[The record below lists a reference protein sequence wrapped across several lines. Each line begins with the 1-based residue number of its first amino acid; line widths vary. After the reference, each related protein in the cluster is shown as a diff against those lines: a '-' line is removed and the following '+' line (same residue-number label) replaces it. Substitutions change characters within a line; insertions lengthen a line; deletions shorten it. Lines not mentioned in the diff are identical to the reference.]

1 MKRMVMSG
9 GVLCLALISAPIW
22 PAQAQGPAQNQGLKF
37 VDNTLLVEAKG
48 IYVADPDLAT
58 LTFDINSQ
66 DKELKKAYD
75 NANQSMQRILAIA
88 EQNGLSK
95 NDVESGVLT
104 LSPLYNGGNQRKT
117 HGYLVQGQLT
127 VKIRDFTKI
136 GPILDASVQEGLV
149 DSRSL
154 TYSLENEEAAKDKAV
169 AEAVRDAVGRARA
182 ALDQNGQKPGAIR
195 YANVDVSQAVV
206 QQVIQ
211 LEAYASRDETISVNG
226 TPGATG
232 APPAAPPPLPPV
244 RPQKITVTA
253 TVQCAFQIQ

>member
-1 MKRMVMSG
+1 MKRMVMCG
-9 GVLCLALISAPIW
+9 GVLCLALLGTPIR
-22 PAQAQGPAQNQGLKF
+22 PLHAQGPTQNQGLKF
-37 VDNTLLVEAKG
+37 VDNTVLVEAQG
-48 IYVADPDLAT
+48 IYVTDPDLAT

-66 DKELKKAYD
+66 DKELRKAYD

-95 NDVESGVLT
+95 NDIESGVLT
-104 LSPLYNGGNQRKT
+104 LSPLYNGGSQRKT
-117 HGYLVQGQLT
+117 RGYLVQGQLT

-136 GPILDASVQEGLV
+136 GPILDASVQEGVV

-169 AEAVRDAVGRARA
+169 AEAVRYAVERARA
-182 ALDQNGQKPGAIR
+182 ALEQNGQKPGAIR

-206 QQVIQ
+206 QQVIP
-211 LEAYASRDETISVNG
+211 LYAGFVAESATVSG
-226 TPGATG
+226 TPEGNR
-232 APPAAPPPLPPV
+232 APSAPPPLPPV